1 MRERIKGTE
10 YISTHSRYSC
20 QPPMTMIKVTSWLSL
35 QHREQGPPADEAGSF
50 STHDSIRGS
59 VTREL
64 RPEDC
69 GPGLGGGERI
79 LAAGSGLAH
88 LFVFKTWGWATVP
101 VSLELLNYFLG
112 RSQALPYGTCVWEAG
127 PIEGP
132 G

>member
-35 QHREQGPPADEAGSF
+35 QHREQGAPADEAGSF
-50 STHDSIRGS
+50 STYDSIRAS

-64 RPEDC
+64 HPEDC
-69 GPGLGGGERI
+69 GPGLGRGERI

-88 LFVFKTWGWATVP
+88 LFVFENMGMGNSSC
-101 VSLELLNYFLG
+101 VS
-112 RSQALPYGTCVWEAG
+112 
-127 PIEGP
+127 
-132 G
+132 